1 MGIFILFLL
10 VGICFFIPSNYLAT
24 LFEFFGT
31 SVFGVPLWVVSIL
44 FIFLVQG
51 FKPSKKKAEDS
62 MEEKSTA
69 QEEKSMAQKAIDV
82 LDPRKKST
90 TKEKLEVTALV
101 ALARKFFLKPE
112 LTFDTPDVFV
122 ENTVPS
128 GLTSWKLTIKRHDYH
143 GSTQLSMTKTRGG
156 GNFGLNGNV
165 NYKVKWVEFSLDD
178 LPEKNLILFLGFLLL
193 LLSKEEKK

>member
-1 MGIFILFLL
+1 MGIFILLLL
-10 VGICFFIPSNYLAT
+10 VGICFFIPSNYLAN

-51 FKPSKKKAEDS
+51 FKPSKNKAEDS

-69 QEEKSMAQKAIDV
+69 KEEKSMAQKAIDV

-112 LTFDTPDVFV
+112 LTFDTSDVFV
-122 ENTVPS
+122 ESTVPS
-128 GLTSWKLTIKRHDYH
+128 GLNSWKLTIKRHDYH
-143 GSTQLSMTKTRGG
+143 GSTQLSMTKTRRS

-178 LPEKNLILFLGFLLL
+178 LPEKYQKIFKAYLLTLLL
-193 LLSKEEKK
+193 GLEKK

>member
-1 MGIFILFLL
+1 LKVGKLIGVIIDTFILLLL
-10 VGICFFIPSNYLAT
+10 VG
-24 LFEFFGT
+24 
-31 SVFGVPLWVVSIL
+31 IL
-44 FIFLVQG
+44 FIFLVSG
-51 FKPSKKKAEDS
+51 SKPSNKKAEDS
-62 MEEKSTA
+62 MEEKSTDQEEKSTD

-101 ALARKFFLKPE
+101 ALARKFILKPE

-122 ENTVPS
+122 ESTVPS
-128 GLTSWKLTIKRHDYH
+128 GLTSWKLKIKRHDYH
-143 GSTQLSMTKTRGG
+143 GSTQLSMSKSRRS

-178 LPEKNLILFLGFLLL
+178 LSEEHLEIFFAYLLV
-193 LLSKEEKK
+193 LLSKEK

>member
-1 MGIFILFLL
+1 LKVGKLIGVIMDTFILLLL
-10 VGICFFIPSNYLAT
+10 VG
-24 LFEFFGT
+24 
-31 SVFGVPLWVVSIL
+31 IL
-44 FIFLVQG
+44 FIFLVPG
-51 FKPSKKKAEDS
+51 SKPSNKKAEDS
-62 MEEKSTA
+62 MEEKSTD

-122 ENTVPS
+122 ESTVPS
-128 GLTSWKLTIKRHDYH
+128 GLTSWKLKIKRHDYH
-143 GSTQLSMTKTRGG
+143 GSTQLSMTKSRRS

-178 LPEKNLILFLGFLLL
+178 LSEKHQKIFKAYLLALLL
-193 LLSKEEKK
+193 KEK

>member
-1 MGIFILFLL
+1 LKVGKLIGVIMDTFILLLL
-10 VGICFFIPSNYLAT
+10 VG
-24 LFEFFGT
+24 
-31 SVFGVPLWVVSIL
+31 IL
-44 FIFLVQG
+44 FIFLVPG
-51 FKPSKKKAEDS
+51 SKPSNKKAEDS
-62 MEEKSTA
+62 MEEKSTD

-122 ENTVPS
+122 ESTFPS
-128 GLTSWKLTIKRHDYH
+128 GLTSWKLIIKRHNYH
-143 GSTQLSMTKTRGG
+143 GSTKLSMTKTRGS

-178 LPEKNLILFLGFLLL
+178 LPEKYRILFLGFLLP
-193 LLSKEEKK
+193 LLSKEEKNNKEY